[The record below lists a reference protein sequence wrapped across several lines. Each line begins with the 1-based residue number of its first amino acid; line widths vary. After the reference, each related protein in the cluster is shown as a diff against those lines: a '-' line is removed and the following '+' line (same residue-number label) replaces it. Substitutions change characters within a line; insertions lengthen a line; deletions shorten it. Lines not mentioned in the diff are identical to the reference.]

1 MAKKKKEEKVEKP
14 IEKKGKGKV
23 KVEPLPTSEDL
34 FESIS
39 TEIEN
44 LTENMKKYKE
54 KGIAAAAGRARK
66 CTTNLARLFKDY
78 RKITV
83 NETKKKEE

>member
-14 IEKKGKGKV
+14 IEKKGKK